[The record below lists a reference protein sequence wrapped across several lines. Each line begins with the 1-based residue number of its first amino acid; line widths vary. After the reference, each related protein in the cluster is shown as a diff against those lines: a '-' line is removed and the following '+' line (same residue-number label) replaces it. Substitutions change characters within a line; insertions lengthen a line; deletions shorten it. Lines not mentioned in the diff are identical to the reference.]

1 MYPAPVVD
9 LRADNNRNGTIDLD
23 DPSEDLDEDSWNNKH
38 GAIFLANIDDDLSAC
53 ATRDA
58 AGKTL
63 ADVELP
69 NCNDAANE
77 VIDGDDDL
85 LDLARL
91 KTVPWAEVP
100 AEATGSIGI
109 SEPDFVRLFKKTPDG
124 FVAIEPGAPLTAA
137 EIAEGVE
144 LAIEGKDVVRKLAVW
159 NGYVDITFR
168 VSFAGAPGGRPAF
181 AAEDKV
187 RMRVAPV
194 LLQHHLLAAESVF
207 ATNVP
212 ARAAGLFRADLDKA
226 LVDAKVSE
234 PLTAMDVPEYDPWT
248 QDFFETGYMSMPT
261 PAGQHVIRVAIRSSN
276 IHRRDAR
283 SPLRAAGRVVFTKLR
298 GKDVAGLQEFD
309 PAARRDMDSLN
320 SFGNTETIPPFA
332 HGGRSWPLGRIL
344 RGSTPSYYPDKQL
357 AALFEAQGVQQPV
370 LIDTS
375 WLLVGHVD
383 ETVSFVAAPAPG
395 PRSFL
400 LLANDPRRAKK
411 LLEDA
416 RAGGHGD
423 TKVFVGKSWIDYD
436 SGDEIPAE
444 KTVSELLDD
453 PDLMAAS
460 AAAAAAVDGQV
471 EVLARE
477 TGVTTAE
484 TIPIPFLHWDVFG
497 GSVAYQPGIVNA
509 LVLDGT
515 HIAAPDPHGPAI
527 DGGDPFKKDVE
538 ASLAAHGISVS
549 WVEDW
554 DAYHRN
560 LGEVHCGS
568 NVFRA
573 IPSAKWWEAVK

>member
-23 DPSEDLDEDSWNNKH
+23 DPSEDRDEDTWNLNH
-38 GAIFLANIDDDLSAC
+38 GAIFLANIDDDLVAC
-53 ATRDA
+53 ASRDA
-58 AGKTL
+58 AGKL
-63 ADVELP
+63 LPDVELP
-69 NCNDAANE
+69 KCNDAANE

-91 KTVPWAEVP
+91 RTVPWAEVP
-100 AEATGSIGI
+100 AEATGSIVVSKPG
-109 SEPDFVRLFKKTPDG
+109 FVRVFKKTSAG
-124 FVAIEPGAPLTAA
+124 FVAIDSGAELTAA

-144 LAIEGKDVVRKLAVW
+144 LAVEGKDVVRDLAVW
-159 NGYVDITFR
+159 NGLVDLTFR
-168 VSFAGAPGGRPAF
+168 VSFAGVPGGRPAF
-181 AAEDKV
+181 TAEDKV

-194 LLQHHLLAAESVF
+194 LLQHHLLAAESVL
-207 ATNVP
+207 ATNIPGTSATRFRDDIDQAMVK
-212 ARAAGLFRADLDKA
+212 AKMAA
-226 LVDAKVSE
+226 
-234 PLTAMDVPEYDPWT
+234 PLTAMNVPDYDPWT
-248 QDFFETGYMSMPT
+248 QDFFETGYMSMPS

-276 IHRRDAR
+276 ISRRAAT
-283 SPLRAAGRVVFTKLR
+283 SPLRAAGRVVFTTLR

-309 PAARRDMDSLN
+309 PRAPRDMDSLN

-332 HGGRSWPLGRIL
+332 HGGKSWPLGRIL
-344 RGSTPSYYPDKQL
+344 RGSTPSFYPDKKL

-383 ETVSFVAAPAPG
+383 ETVSFVAAEAPG
-395 PRSFL
+395 ARSFL

-416 RAGGHGD
+416 RAAGHGD
-423 TKVFVGKSWIDYD
+423 TKVFVGKSWIDHE

-444 KTVSELLDD
+444 KTIAALLDD

-460 AAAAAAVDGQV
+460 AAAAAAVDAQI

-477 TGVTTAE
+477 TGVTTEE
-484 TIPIPFLHWDVFG
+484 TIPIPFLHWAVFG

-515 HIAAPDPHGPAI
+515 HLAAPDPHGPAI

-538 ASLAAHGISVS
+538 ASLGAHGISVS

-573 IPSAKWWEAVK
+573 IPTAKWWEK